1 MRVEEL
7 IRKFSGAKEK
17 APDKTE
23 EYVAAVNQAWKQWQ
37 LAKEYFNNVSDP
49 ELVDHAIY
57 RLEAAQLHYTYLLK
71 KAKEHQIRIPF
82 PM

>member
-7 IRKFSGAKEK
+7 IRRFTGAKNK

-23 EYVAAVNQAWKQWQ
+23 EYVAAVNQAWRQ
-37 LAKEYFNNVSDP
+37 LQVAREYFNNVSDP

-57 RLEAAQLHYTYLLK
+57 RMQAAQLHYIYLLK